1 MVRFEK
7 AGRNGARRWKKIA
20 AAAAVCSL
28 LFAVPAHA
36 EWQNESAG
44 PGAAVW
50 VGEQQPDGTVSEQ
63 PAPDAQDQFV
73 SPDDHS
79 TTYING
85 QPVSLTAPDG
95 QRQAVEQAPGEAAG
109 DAQPPAAG
117 EQNGAAASGQ
127 QTTSDGAGQPNAE
140 QTPDGNSAQNA
151 AAQPE
156 TGAEQTAGTPETG
169 NAQPNAAQ
177 PQEGTQNQPDTAPS
191 QAEPAQPDAAQPQ
204 TEQSQQ
210 SAGQQEASQAQDPN
224 LVASGGRIVDLRKPM
239 IALTYDDGP
248 YAPVGNRIMDTL
260 ETYNGRATFFMV
272 GDRVPSYATEVRRM
286 ASNGHE
292 VANHTYNHKYLNK
305 LDAASIRAQVTKAND
320 VIESVSGQRPK
331 LMRLPGG
338 NKNATVLKNVNMPI
352 ILWNI
357 DTRDWATKNAQKTI
371 DAVVG
376 KVKDGDIILMHEL
389 YSSTADATAAIVP
402 KLAAQGY
409 QFVTVSELA
418 KFKGKSLG
426 DNQIYYAIR

>member
-7 AGRNGARRWKKIA
+7 TGRNGARRWKKIA

-63 PAPDAQDQFV
+63 PAPDAQDQFI

-109 DAQPPAAG
+109 DAQAQAAG
-117 EQNGAAASGQ
+117 EQNEAAAPGQ

-140 QTPDGNSAQNA
+140 QTPDGNSAQNT

-169 NAQPNAAQ
+169 NVQPDAAQ
-177 PQEGTQNQPDTAPS
+177 PQEGTQNQPET
-191 QAEPAQPDAAQPQ
+191 AQPQ
-204 TEQSQQ
+204 PEQTQQ
-210 SAGQQEASQAQDPN
+210 SAGQQEAAQAQDPN

-338 NKNATVLKNVNMPI
+338 NKNATVLQNVNMPI